1 LDGKWF
7 EDFVLAKVLL
17 VKDECHLDEY
27 DVSLETLRES
37 QPDDADPYFEIDVV
51 ARRGYQLF
59 ALSCTL
65 DSRVKECKMKL
76 FEIAHR
82 ARQLGGDEARIGL
95 VCLAYGKNLTAL
107 KHQLKDDHI
116 EVFGNHN
123 NNLEALEE
131 DLCEWFNPR

>member
-1 LDGKWF
+1 
-7 EDFVLAKVLL
+7 
-17 VKDECHLDEY
+17 
-27 DVSLETLRES
+27 
-37 QPDDADPYFEIDVV
+37 
-51 ARRGYQLF
+51 
-59 ALSCTL
+59 
-65 DSRVKECKMKL
+65 MKL

-131 DLCEWFNPR
+131 DLREWFNPR